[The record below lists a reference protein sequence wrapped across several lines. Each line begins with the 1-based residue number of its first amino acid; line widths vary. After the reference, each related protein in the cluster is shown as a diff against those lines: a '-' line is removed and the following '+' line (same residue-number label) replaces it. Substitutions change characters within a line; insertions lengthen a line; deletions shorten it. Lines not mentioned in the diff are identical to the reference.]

1 MFFRETKETEKDIVL
16 MFHQIREKMKQR
28 VVLKNKK
35 KKSDA
40 GNFVVPCLIGGID
53 YPLYSLC
60 DTGSSVSVMPKV
72 MADHLSLQIEPYENS
87 FTFMDCSKVN
97 SGYALVPVDFHGMDS
112 KINWNSYVLLGR
124 AFMAIVGAACNMHT
138 NQLYLTLIDS
148 NAYYD
153 PVRVVKGNT
162 PYIEIGN
169 DP

>member
-1 MFFRETKETEKDIVL
+1 MIIYQATEGQTLRIMKQKVLKHLRRGANEKEMGSSLKGETKETDKDIVL

-72 MADHLSLQIEPYENS
+72 MADHLSLKVLKTKLLEP
-87 FTFMDCSKVN
+87 
-97 SGYALVPVDFHGMDS
+97 
-112 KINWNSYVLLGR
+112 
-124 AFMAIVGAACNMHT
+124 
-138 NQLYLTLIDS
+138 
-148 NAYYD
+148 
-153 PVRVVKGNT
+153 
-162 PYIEIGN
+162 
-169 DP
+169 